1 MLTRRIRQ
9 IICCLLL
16 LLYIYPQKLH
26 EISLNQA
33 NPSGSSRS

>member
-9 IICCLLL
+9 IHL
-16 LLYIYPQKLH
+16 LLYTIYRQKLH